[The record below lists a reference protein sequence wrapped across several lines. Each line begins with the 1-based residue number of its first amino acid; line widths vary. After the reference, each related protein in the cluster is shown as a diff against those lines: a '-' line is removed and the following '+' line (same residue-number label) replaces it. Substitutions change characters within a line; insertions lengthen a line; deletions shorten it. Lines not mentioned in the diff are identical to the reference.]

1 MTEGQKNDFQW
12 EEGGLII
19 KVGNRNRQRKGEN
32 KSYNINK
39 TGKNN
44 GKMEQEQGRM

>member
-1 MTEGQKNDFQW
+1 MRGE
-12 EEGGLII
+12 I
-19 KVGNRNRQRKGEN
+19 VRAGNRNRQRKGEN